1 MTDWSKGTRESLEV
15 DPHDYRQLIFH
26 SNAKAMRWRGKVF
39 LTNDAGANGYPYE
52 KKKTGKN
59 FNLCL
64 VQYIKINLKLIIDLN
79 VKLKISKLLEEN
91 IRKNLCDLGLGKGFL
106 R

>member
-1 MTDWSKGTRESLEV
+1 MKKKK
-15 DPHDYRQLIFH
+15 Q
-26 SNAKAMRWRGKVF
+26 
-39 LTNDAGANGYPYE
+39 E